1 MTGVICAL
9 GQSLPNSTGG
19 GLLPSFCPEMVGER
33 VPSREPW
40 RSAWPGKSPLWLHW
54 HERTLFKAYEARC
67 YQQSI
72 EMHLSSFISWFCN
85 LHCLFFLVIGCF
97 LGRRVLFLWWDSS
110 SLCNDVHL
118 LSPCPWADHIFPFFH
133 LTEDPRSLP
142 MTKLLM
148 TFYYFF

>member
-19 GLLPSFCPEMVGER
+19 GLLPPSFGPEVVGER

-40 RSAWPGKSPLWLHW
+40 RSAWPGKSPRWLHW

-72 EMHLSSFISWFCN
+72 ETHLSSFISWFCN
-85 LHCLFFLVIGCF
+85 LRCLFFLVIGCF

-110 SLCNDVHL
+110 SLWHGMHL
-118 LSPCPWADHIFPFFH
+118 LPPGHWADHVFLFFH
-133 LTEDPRSLP
+133 LTGDPSSLP
-142 MTKLLM
+142 TTKLLM
-148 TFYYFF
+148 TFFFF